1 MVKIDEEEKEMNN
14 DERRK
19 KLALMECDDEI
30 NWCNNVLNS
39 DASEQEKASAKDR
52 IKKAESTKKQI
63 LSK

>member
-1 MVKIDEEEKEMNN
+1 MNN